1 MKVSDKILYYFRRIS
16 YVVVLAGICSL
27 AGCSDDTDDSGG
39 EKNTPVEPVVEKTV
53 VRLKAETGL
62 QPDATV
68 GVFVLPRGGWLPEDV
83 CPGADN
89 LKYKLSD
96 AGAGVLVA
104 EDGGTLFWPGSDK
117 ADFVAYAP
125 YVNTVAS
132 GGYPISVVDQK
143 KVSEENVL
151 YARKTGVLVGEADE
165 VKLSFGQVLCKVT
178 LNLKAGE
185 LLDAALVKGIAS
197 ENVTFDRMPL
207 NARLDLA
214 DGEMIPEKTTG
225 GLHPLK
231 AEQADEGYDATFSVV
246 LIPQEKG
253 RFLKRSISFSM
264 EGRDYSVEIEDTV
277 TWNAGMH
284 YTYPLEVND
293 DHIVMGKTEFEPWDI
308 RDGGTLKDLTETWT
322 PGMPY
327 VPYPGMPLQS
337 EGERIYLIVC
347 DADSHGAKI
356 MEVLNNRGWAYSTN
370 ATDQKNLP
378 QCFFPTHPDIDLYLT
393 ETYADPNP
401 ENAPC
406 DILSAST
413 SGFNLE
419 GARKNFKI
427 MMDKNKFPEFPLV
440 ITSAGNGTNMFTQE
454 AWDFCL
460 EYGTLEWNDIVRIKG
475 WEPGED
481 GKWNDEQAAWYK
493 PGDVSSAYVVQDPD
507 GLGHAKDYIIVGRD
521 DGRGNKPGPVLKDRW
536 ICTYY
541 SFRIFDVKTD
551 GTSFSTPYVA
561 KIAAEIKRRA
571 PHYTNDEIARLIF
584 STADDL
590 GEPGCDDVYGWG
602 RMNPARIWEELSARG
617 Y

>member
-1 MKVSDKILYYFRRIS
+1 MKESEKILYYFRHS
-16 YVVVLAGICSL
+16 SCVGLLVGTCLL
-27 AGCSDDTDDSGG
+27 AGCSDDPDT
-39 EKNTPVEPVVEKTV
+39 EKDVPVGPDVEKTV

-62 QPDATV
+62 KPDAAV
-68 GVFVLPRGGWLPEDV
+68 GVFMLPRGGWLPEDV

-96 AGAGVLVA
+96 TSTGVLVA
-104 EDGGTLFWPGSDK
+104 EDGNTLFWPESDK

-125 YVNTVAS
+125 YINAVAAE
-132 GGYPISVVDQK
+132 GYPISVVDQK

-151 YARKTGVLVGEADE
+151 YARKTGVLVSEADE
-165 VKLSFGQVLCKVT
+165 VKLSFEQALCKVT

-185 LLDAALVKGIAS
+185 LLDADLVKEITPA
-197 ENVTFDRMPL
+197 NVTFNRIPL

-214 DGEMIPEKTTG
+214 DGEVIPEKTTG
-225 GLHPLK
+225 VVHPLK
-231 AEQADEGYDATFSVV
+231 AENADEGYDVTFSVV

-253 RFLKRSISFSM
+253 RFLRRSISFSI
-264 EGRDYSVEIEDTV
+264 EGRNYSVEIGDTV
-277 TWNAGMH
+277 AWEAGMH
-284 YTYPLEVND
+284 YTYPMEVND

-308 RDGGTLKDLTETWT
+308 RDGGTLKDMTEAWT

-337 EGERIYLIVC
+337 EGKRIYLIVC
-347 DADSHGAKI
+347 DADSHGEKI
-356 MEVLNNRGWAYSTN
+356 MEVLNNRGWAYSINTV
-370 ATDQKNLP
+370 DQKNLP
-378 QCFFPTHPDIDLYLT
+378 QCFFPVHPDIDLYLT

-460 EYGTLEWNDIVRIKG
+460 EYGTLEWDDIVRIKG
-475 WEPGED
+475 WEIGED
-481 GKWNDEQAAWYK
+481 GRWSDEQAAWYK
-493 PGDVSSAYVVQDPD
+493 PGDVSAAYIIQDVD
-507 GLGHAKDYIIVGRD
+507 GLGHAKDYIVVGRD
-521 DGRGNKPGPVLKDRW
+521 DGRGNKPGPILKDRW

-571 PHYTNDEIARLIF
+571 PHYTNDEIAQLIF

-590 GEPGCDDVYGWG
+590 GELGCDEVYGWG
-602 RMNPARIWEELSARG
+602 RMNPANIWEELTRRG